1 MRTWLSAVFVILF
14 LAGVSGS
21 VAADAASEPSASSV
35 TSDGTLSALNAS
47 IDWYRDTRVTMREV
61 NRAGAL
67 FATEDQETARQA
79 LQRAF
84 AVARARAALLKQ
96 SPATTP
102 KPPEQERLSQA
113 RAGLELAIKAEED
126 WLRRAPPSE
135 RAATRR
141 RLELERLRL
150 QIMTQLQSFSAS
162 LATGTPTDLTQ
173 QIDALAQSVPE
184 LRGSVPPTEA
194 APAGAADA
202 GSRTLGHVN
211 RLIRLR
217 QSRVSVDD
225 LAAATASLSRSVT
238 TDLRSLGDELRSLG
252 GRLSALAENAS
263 AGPASDAEGEFQA
276 GLARAKALGSVLVPL
291 REQSS
296 LLRRYGEDLKGWT
309 RAIDTETGDVLKSLG
324 LEAFRLGVVIGIVL
338 LGAVLWR
345 YLTLRYIS
353 DIYRRRLLLTVRT
366 FVVSCA
372 IALVIVFHFAS
383 ELTAL
388 VTALGFAAAGVAFA
402 LQNVIL
408 ALAGYFAMLSPNG
421 IRVGDRVSLQGP
433 FGYVYGE
440 VEEIGLVR
448 IRLSELAGDP
458 PRPTGR
464 TVVFPNSVVFTG
476 TFMKHR
482 PGDEAEPLRRSA

>member
-47 IDWYRDTRVTMREV
+47 IDWYRDTRVTMRDV

-184 LRGSVPPTEA
+184 LRGSVPPT
-194 APAGAADA
+194 P
-202 GSRTLGHVN
+202 
-211 RLIRLR
+211 
-217 QSRVSVDD
+217 
-225 LAAATASLSRSVT
+225 
-238 TDLRSLGDELRSLG
+238 
-252 GRLSALAENAS
+252 GRE
-263 AGPASDAEGEFQA
+263 
-276 GLARAKALGSVLVPL
+276 R
-291 REQSS
+291 
-296 LLRRYGEDLKGWT
+296 W
-309 RAIDTETGDVLKSLG
+309 
-324 LEAFRLGVVIGIVL
+324 
-338 LGAVLWR
+338 
-345 YLTLRYIS
+345 
-353 DIYRRRLLLTVRT
+353 
-366 FVVSCA
+366 
-372 IALVIVFHFAS
+372 
-383 ELTAL
+383 
-388 VTALGFAAAGVAFA
+388 
-402 LQNVIL
+402 
-408 ALAGYFAMLSPNG
+408 
-421 IRVGDRVSLQGP
+421 
-433 FGYVYGE
+433 
-440 VEEIGLVR
+440 
-448 IRLSELAGDP
+448 
-458 PRPTGR
+458 
-464 TVVFPNSVVFTG
+464 G
-476 TFMKHR
+476 T
-482 PGDEAEPLRRSA
+482 